1 MYICFYFIF
10 LLINI
15 LNKSFIYA
23 LKFQTHKIQSTF
35 NQKSKESFN
44 LRNLN
49 NENTNNKIDLNFTK
63 ENLYFFD
70 IKIGNP
76 SQTFSV
82 LLDTGSNYFW
92 INSDNCLGCGSKN
105 KLITDNSKTYN
116 FTNELININY
126 ISGTLKGKISS
137 DIVKMNNN
145 INISNFN
152 FVLINE
158 SNINFEL
165 DGIFGLSKNIKDIN
179 NYKLSPISQ
188 LFENNIFN
196 KNIFILDF
204 PNNNFFIGEKP
215 PYLNSYHNISC
226 ERKSI
231 YGLNNYYWKC
241 ISKKIKTHNI
251 CFKSEENN
259 IIFNSGINSVVF
271 SLNYI
276 EFFKN
281 IISYSKILTNAK
293 CQISKTQE
301 SDLIYT
307 LFCENF
313 DNLINKEN
321 NEFAKLYK
329 EEFISIYL
337 DDNKNSISFKLEDLY
352 DKMNKNFKLYFIEI
366 PDNTITLGIPLF
378 EKYSIMF
385 NKDKEEIILFDN
397 KKEIS
402 YNESDNINVYSK
414 IAIIIVVV
422 SIILILIYYI
432 FNLRKTKYNSIK
444 LERDFS
450 QFGLFTQEG
459 TYILK

>member
-15 LNKSFIYA
+15 LNISFIYA

-35 NQKSKESFN
+35 NLKSEESFN
-44 LRNLN
+44 LRTLN
-49 NENTNNKIDLNFTK
+49 NENTIYKINLNITND
-63 ENLYFFD
+63 NLYFFD
-70 IKIGNP
+70 IKIGYP

-105 KLITDNSKTYN
+105 KFISDNSKTYN
-116 FTNELININY
+116 CTNEIININY
-126 ISGTLKGKISS
+126 ISGTLKGKICS
-137 DIVKMNNN
+137 DIVKLNNN
-145 INISNFN
+145 INISDFN
-152 FVLINE
+152 FILINE

-179 NYKLSPISQ
+179 NYELSPISQ
-188 LFENNIFN
+188 LFENNIFD
-196 KNIFILDF
+196 KNIFIFDF

-215 PYLNSYHNISC
+215 SYLDSYHNISC

-241 ISKKIKTHNI
+241 ISRKIKSYNI
-251 CFKSEENN
+251 CYNSEENN

-276 EFFKN
+276 DFFKN
-281 IISYSKILTNAK
+281 IISYNKLLSKAK

-301 SDLIYT
+301 NNLIYT

-313 DNLINKEN
+313 DNLINNEN
-321 NEFAKLYK
+321 NEFSKLYE

-337 DDNKNSISFKLEDLY
+337 DDNKNSISFQLEDLY
-352 DKMNKNFKLYFIEI
+352 DKVNKNFKLYFIDI
-366 PDNTITLGIPLF
+366 LDNTIIAGIPLF

-402 YNESDNINVYSK
+402 YNESDNINIYSK
-414 IAIIIVVV
+414 IAIIIIVV
-422 SIILILIYYI
+422 SIILIIIYYI
-432 FNLRKTKYNSIK
+432 YYRKKSISLYK
-444 LERDFS
+444 LIY
-450 QFGLFTQEG
+450 Q
-459 TYILK
+459 K

>member
-1 MYICFYFIF
+1 M
-10 LLINI
+10 
-15 LNKSFIYA
+15 
-23 LKFQTHKIQSTF
+23 KFQTHKIQSTF
-35 NQKSKESFN
+35 NLNSKESFN

-49 NENTNNKIDLNFTK
+49 KENPNNKINLNFTK
-63 ENLYFFD
+63 DNLYFFD
-70 IKIGNP
+70 IKIGNQ

-82 LLDTGSNYFW
+82 LLDTCSNYFW
-92 INSDNCLGCGSKN
+92 VNSDNCPGCKSKR
-105 KLITDNSKTYN
+105 KFISDDSKTYN
-116 FTNELININY
+116 STNKLININY
-126 ISGTLKGKISS
+126 ISGTLKGEISS
-137 DIVKMNNN
+137 DIVKLNNN
-145 INISNFN
+145 INISDFN
-152 FVLINE
+152 FILINE

-179 NYKLSPISQ
+179 NIELSPIYQ
-188 LFENNIFN
+188 LFENNFFE

-204 PNNNFFIGEKP
+204 PNNNFFIGEMP
-215 PYLNSYHNISC
+215 SYLNLYHNTSC

-281 IISYSKILTNAK
+281 IISYSKLLTNAK

-313 DNLINKEN
+313 ENLINKEN

-422 SIILILIYYI
+422 SIILIIIYYI
-432 FNLRKTKYNSIK
+432 YYRKKSISLYK
-444 LERDFS
+444 LIY
-450 QFGLFTQEG
+450 Q
-459 TYILK
+459 K